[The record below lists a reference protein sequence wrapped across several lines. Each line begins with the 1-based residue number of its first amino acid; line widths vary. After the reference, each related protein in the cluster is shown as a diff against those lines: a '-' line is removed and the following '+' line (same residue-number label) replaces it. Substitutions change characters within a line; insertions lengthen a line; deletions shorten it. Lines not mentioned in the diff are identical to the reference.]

1 MAVAPRERTT
11 AGLGCSP
18 GRGPT
23 VRVADPEVAD
33 PAHPREA
40 MPRVRHKRGVFFR
53 PSNSAHYSDYK
64 SSIRSE
70 VSNRRPVPNAYNS
83 FVPSTTNGGDKDV
96 KGGGGH
102 DKGPCT
108 RCGKKGH
115 NKIKC
120 FKPKTECHLCGAD
133 HLTAFCINAKGNHRR
148 AELSRDH
155 CQGAR

>member
-96 KGGGGH
+96 KGDGGH
-102 DKGPCT
+102 GGRQRPLHSMWQKGAHAT
-108 RCGKKGH
+108 
-115 NKIKC
+115 KIKC

-133 HLTAFCINAKGNHRR
+133 H
-148 AELSRDH
+148 
-155 CQGAR
+155 